1 VTPKVD
7 AQAETNWQVLIIGG
21 SSGVGKTLIAQRL
34 AKQAG
39 SLVLPGDDIRLAVQE
54 ITTPITHP
62 DIHIFSQS
70 PNFREWPAE
79 VIRDGLIKVARALT
93 PAFEIIVKHHCK
105 ARGEGKI
112 VLEGDILLP
121 GFVKSMQAEISKDAV
136 RGIFLYEK
144 DERVLLNNTLT
155 RSRGIEQFPLEQQQN
170 MGRMSWLYGEWLR
183 EEAEGYGLPVIT
195 TQPFDNLAERILSK
209 I

>member
-1 VTPKVD
+1 
-7 AQAETNWQVLIIGG
+7 
-21 SSGVGKTLIAQRL
+21 
-34 AKQAG
+34 
-39 SLVLPGDDIRLAVQE
+39 
-54 ITTPITHP
+54 
-62 DIHIFSQS
+62 
-70 PNFREWPAE
+70 
-79 VIRDGLIKVARALT
+79 
-93 PAFEIIVKHHCK
+93 
-105 ARGEGKI
+105 
-112 VLEGDILLP
+112 
-121 GFVKSMQAEISKDAV
+121 MQAEISKDAV